1 MSSQGAKTQ
10 DKTYKKFEG
19 QGLGLGLKLEAKEH

>member
-19 QGLGLGLKLEAKEH
+19 QGLGLKLEAKEH